1 MGILKDLVEAG
12 FVTAEKIGQI
22 TALVAA
28 LDENVTKTTQSF
40 EALSATLNG
49 TAGPITSTINSFV
62 KFSQSIGDLVIAQAQ
77 YNGIINDTIR
87 ALPRIGEPMADLM
100 KAQYD
105 AAASFNASTGMA
117 GKFSD
122 VIGDL
127 VINTSGLGVSS
138 QETGQAM
145 ATLLSGFTDLTME
158 SRESKL
164 SLAETV
170 VQLNALGIGTSESVG
185 SMQTLRKAFGM
196 TNEEIR
202 DTMLG
207 IEAFAEEA
215 GIDIQQI
222 SSRLNAQLPVFAVYG
237 NNAVE
242 TFKRLELATKGT
254 GLAMET
260 MLSTVR
266 TFDTF
271 EGATDSVGRLN
282 QMLGGPYL
290 NSIELVM
297 QTDPV
302 ERLKMLQ
309 QAFEDAGTSVQ
320 DMSYF
325 QRLAFVD
332 MVPGINNVTELTEL
346 LEGNF
351 DALGDTIGTTGKGMQ
366 DIRADA
372 LTRLSPDEML
382 KEALELALKAENLI
396 PKVEALTVDSVGKTV
411 DKMMDVSKSLSEFT
425 NATLKTLDET
435 LSITEK
441 TDLVQRVRG
450 PDGAGGI
457 NVEEFA
463 KALSQSLTDSVADIA
478 ENTATNAEAIKTLLE
493 GEGNVDAGGVDIVS
507 RLVEDKIVKPLE
519 EGIKNTFKTLSDE
532 IVDGITAQLGITN

>member
-1 MGILKDLVEAG
+1 MGILKDIMEAG
-12 FVTAEKIGQI
+12 LLSAEKIGQI
-22 TALVAA
+22 TALIAA
-28 LDENVTKTTQSF
+28 LDENVGEVTDSF
-40 EALSATLNG
+40 VKLSEAING
-49 TAGPITSTINSFV
+49 TEGPVAASIDSFV
-62 KFSQSIGDLVIAQAQ
+62 KFTSSIGELVIAQAQ
-77 YNGIINDTIR
+77 YNGIINDTVR
-87 ALPRIGEPMADLM
+87 LLPRIGEPMADLM

-127 VINTSGLGVSS
+127 VINTSGLGLSS
-138 QETGQAM
+138 QETAQVM
-145 ATLLSGFTDLTME
+145 TTLLSGFTDLTME

-170 VQLNALGIGTSESVG
+170 VQLNALGMGTSESVG
-185 SMQTLRKAFGM
+185 SIQTLRKAFGM

-396 PKVEALTVDSVGKTV
+396 PKVEALTVGSVGKTV
-411 DKMMDVSKSLSEFT
+411 EEMMKVSQSLSDFT

-435 LSITEK
+435 LDATEK
-441 TDLVQRVRG
+441 RDLLERVRG
-450 PDGAGGI
+450 ERGTGGI
-457 NVEEFA
+457 DTEELAKIMSQYFTENAAEMAEKAAAAAANTRKDLGPDAEPGEMIVEIFQQGVIDPLKQEIRQAFIDL
-463 KALSQSLTDSVADIA
+463 KDEIIEGTS
-478 ENTATNAEAIKTLLE
+478 EAIRS
-493 GEGNVDAGGVDIVS
+493 A
-507 RLVEDKIVKPLE
+507 
-519 EGIKNTFKTLSDE
+519 
-532 IVDGITAQLGITN
+532 LGR

>member
-1 MGILKDLVEAG
+1 MGILKDLMEAG
-12 FVTAEKIGQI
+12 FTSAEKIGQI

-28 LDENVTKTTQSF
+28 LDENVQNTTESLETF
-40 EALSATLNG
+40 SEALNG
-49 TAGPITSTINSFV
+49 TAGPIATTIDSFV
-62 KFSQSIGDLVIAQAQ
+62 KFTSSIGDLVIAQAQ

-122 VIGDL
+122 IIGDL
-127 VINTSGLGVSS
+127 VIETSGLGVSS

-145 ATLLSGFTDLTME
+145 TTLLSGFTDLTME
-158 SRESKL
+158 SRDSKL

-170 VQLNALGIGTSESVG
+170 VQLNALGMATSESVG

-196 TNEEIR
+196 SNEEIR

-222 SSRLNAQLPVFAVYG
+222 SGRLNAQLPVFAVYG

-260 MLSTVR
+260 MLGTVR

-271 EGATDSVGRLN
+271 EGATDSVGKLN

-351 DALGDTIGTTGKGMQ
+351 DALGDTIGTTGKGMK

-396 PKVEALTVDSVGKTV
+396 PKVEALTVGSVGETV
-411 DKMMDVSKSLSEFT
+411 EKMMKVSESLSEFT

-435 LSITEK
+435 LNATEK
-441 TDLVQRVRG
+441 KNLLERVRG
-450 PDGAGGI
+450 PKGTDAIDSEELARVMSQYFTENAAELADKAAVAATKARGDLGA
-457 NVEEFA
+457 
-463 KALSQSLTDSVADIA
+463 
-478 ENTATNAEAIKTLLE
+478 
-493 GEGNVDAGGVDIVS
+493 DAGPDDMIV
-507 RLVEDKIVKPLE
+507 RMFQ
-519 EGIKNTFKTLSDE
+519 EGIIDPLKTEIKDIFTTMVAE
-532 IVDGITAQLGITN
+532 IVREIKFQFRFGSSQ

>member
-1 MGILKDLVEAG
+1 MGILKDLMEAG
-12 FVTAEKIGQI
+12 FTSAEKIGQI

-28 LDENVTKTTQSF
+28 LDDNVQNTTESLKTFS
-40 EALSATLNG
+40 EALNG
-49 TAGPITSTINSFV
+49 TAGPIATTIDSFV
-62 KFSQSIGDLVIAQAQ
+62 KFTSSIGNLVIAQAQ
-77 YNGIINDTIR
+77 YNGIINDTVR
-87 ALPRIGEPMADLM
+87 LLPRIGEPMADLM

-127 VINTSGLGVSS
+127 VIETSGLGVSS
-138 QETGQAM
+138 QETAQIM
-145 ATLLSGFTDLTME
+145 TTLLSGFTDLTME
-158 SRESKL
+158 SDASIL

-170 VQLNALGIGTSESVG
+170 VQLNALGMGTSESVG
-185 SMQTLRKAFGM
+185 SIQTLRKAFGM
-196 TNEEIR
+196 SNEEIR

-222 SSRLNAQLPVFAVYG
+222 SGRLNAQLPVFAVYG

-260 MLSTVR
+260 MLGTVR

-302 ERLKMLQ
+302 ERLKTLQ

-320 DMSYF
+320 DMSYY
-325 QRLAFVD
+325 QKLAFVD
-332 MVPGINNVTELTEL
+332 MIPGISNVTELTEL

-396 PKVEALTVDSVGKTV
+396 PKVEALTVDSVGQTV
-411 DKMMDVSKSLSEFT
+411 EKMMEVSESLSDFT
-425 NATLKTLDET
+425 NATLRSLDRS
-435 LSITEK
+435 LGITEQQN
-441 TDLVQRVRG
+441 LLQRVRG
-450 PDGAGGI
+450 TGGAGPI
-457 NVEEFA
+457 SVERFA
-463 KALSQSLTDSVADIA
+463 KALSQRLTDSVADIA
-478 ENTATNAEAIKTLLE
+478 ENTATNAEAIKQLLNR
-493 GEGNVDAGGVDIVS
+493 EGNIDAGGVDIVS

-519 EGIKNTFKTLSDE
+519 KGIKDTFETMADE
-532 IVDGITAQLGITN
+532 IVDGIKTKFRIQ

>member
-1 MGILKDLVEAG
+1 MGILKDLMEAG
-12 FVTAEKIGQI
+12 FTSAEKIGQI

-28 LDENVTKTTQSF
+28 LDDNVQNTTESLKTFS
-40 EALSATLNG
+40 EALNG
-49 TAGPITSTINSFV
+49 TAGPIATTIDSFV
-62 KFSQSIGDLVIAQAQ
+62 KFTSSIGNLVIAQAQ
-77 YNGIINDTIR
+77 YNGIINDTVR
-87 ALPRIGEPMADLM
+87 LLPRIGEPMADLM

-127 VINTSGLGVSS
+127 VIETSGLGVSS
-138 QETGQAM
+138 QETAQIM
-145 ATLLSGFTDLTME
+145 TTLLSGFTDLTME
-158 SRESKL
+158 SDASIL

-170 VQLNALGIGTSESVG
+170 VQLNALGMGTSESVG
-185 SMQTLRKAFGM
+185 SIQTLRKAFGM
-196 TNEEIR
+196 SNEEIR

-222 SSRLNAQLPVFAVYG
+222 SGRLNAQLPVFAVYG

-260 MLSTVR
+260 MLGTVR

-302 ERLKMLQ
+302 ERLKTLQ

-320 DMSYF
+320 DMSYY
-325 QRLAFVD
+325 QKLAFVD
-332 MVPGINNVTELTEL
+332 MIPGISNVTELTEL

-396 PKVEALTVDSVGKTV
+396 PKVQALTVDSVGQTV
-411 DKMMDVSKSLSEFT
+411 EKMMEVSQSLSDFT
-425 NATLKTLDET
+425 NATLKSLDQS
-435 LSITEK
+435 LSITKDENLLK
-441 TDLVQRVRG
+441 RVRG
-450 PDGAGGI
+450 TQGTDGI
-457 NVEEFA
+457 NAEELARVMSEYFTENAAEMA
-463 KALSQSLTDSVADIA
+463 KKAAVA
-478 ENTATNAEAIKTLLE
+478 ATNARGDLGA
-493 GEGNVDAGGVDIVS
+493 DAGPDDMIV
-507 RLVEDKIVKPLE
+507 RMFQ
-519 EGIKNTFKTLSDE
+519 EGIIDPLKTEIKDIFTTMVAE
-532 IVDGITAQLGITN
+532 IVREIKLQFNFGSPI